1 MEVLIRA
8 LVEGLGERVATGVE
22 VDALEPDGDG
32 WVVRGSRDG
41 TELSWRAPEVVL
53 AVPAFAAAGL
63 LAPRFPRLGS
73 LLAEI
78 PYAGI
83 SVACLIYDRDQVQ
96 HPLDGFGFLVPRGQ
110 GLRMLGCLWSGS
122 IFPSHV
128 PGDKVLLRVM
138 LGGARD
144 PEGALLNEAKTV
156 ELAHQEL
163 IRTLGRIEGR
173 PREVRLYRHPRGIP
187 QYVQGHPQRLCALE
201 KEIARAPGLHLAG
214 NAYRGIGVN
223 DCVRTARELAARLG
237 TGERG
242 APGTAP
248 SLTGGT
254 SR

>member
-1 MEVLIRA
+1 
-8 LVEGLGERVATGVE
+8 
-22 VDALEPDGDG
+22 
-32 WVVRGSRDG
+32 
-41 TELSWRAPEVVL
+41 
-53 AVPAFAAAGL
+53 
-63 LAPRFPRLGS
+63 
-73 LLAEI
+73 
-78 PYAGI
+78 
-83 SVACLIYDRDQVQ
+83 
-96 HPLDGFGFLVPRGQ
+96 
-110 GLRMLGCLWSGS
+110 MLGCLWSGS

-223 DCVRTARELAARLG
+223 DCVRTARELVARLG
-237 TGERG
+237 TGETG
-242 APGTAP
+242 APGTVP